1 MGRHGKAAPRRRG
14 LVLAAAVPVAA
25 VTVPLFHTATASAA
39 TGTVWDKLAFC
50 ESTNDWAI
58 NTGNGYYGGV
68 QFSLSTWKE
77 FGGLKYAAR
86 ADLAT
91 KAQQIEIAKKVQA
104 VQGWNAWPAC
114 NRKLGLAELAAQDAA
129 RGIASTLDAKV
140 STPAPSSSPSPSP
153 SSSSERASRS
163 TTRAPMVKAPTVTV
177 KKPSTPVLYKVQGGD
192 TLSSIAGDHDV
203 AGGWQ
208 ALFAMNRSVVD
219 NPNLIYPGDLLRTN

>member
-1 MGRHGKAAPRRRG
+1 MGRHCKAAPRRRG
-14 LVLAAAVPVAA
+14 LILAAAVPVAA
-25 VTVPLFHTATASAA
+25 ATVPLFHAATASAA
-39 TGTVWDKLAFC
+39 TSTVWDKLAFC
-50 ESTNDWAI
+50 ESTNDWSI

-68 QFSLSTWKE
+68 QFSSTTWKE

-91 KAQQIEIAKKVQA
+91 KAEQIEIAKKVQA

-114 NRKLGLAELAAQDAA
+114 NRKLGLAHLADQDAA

-140 STPAPSSSPSPSP
+140 TRPSTST
-153 SSSSERASRS
+153 SSSSDRASRS

-177 KKPSTPVLYKVQGGD
+177 TKPSTSQR
-192 TLSSIAGDHDV
+192 TLHTVASGETLTSIADDHDV

-208 ALFAMNRSVVD
+208 ALFVMNKSVID
-219 NPNLIYPGDLLRTN
+219 NPNLIYPGDLLRTR